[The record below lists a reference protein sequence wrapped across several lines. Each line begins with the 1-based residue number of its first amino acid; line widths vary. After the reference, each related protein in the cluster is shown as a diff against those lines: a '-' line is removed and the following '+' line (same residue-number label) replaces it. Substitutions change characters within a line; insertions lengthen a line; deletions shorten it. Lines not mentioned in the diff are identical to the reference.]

1 MGSVGGG
8 NEGTLALHSHLTP
21 SGRFRPTLSW
31 PYSVFPPAGR
41 GEIETRSSLHPPP
54 PGGGPVG
61 PWGRR
66 GYSPRRGSSNSPAG
80 IRGYG
85 AFAPSFRRSRG
96 NPLVGF
102 PRAKPLGR
110 SLVPFCRGQKGT
122 PRRVGE
128 TALSHQLQPNPR
140 MEAQRWDAQR
150 KTTPGPAHGP
160 KPRMETYPIAQ
171 NILRRQSGAEPRTTA
186 DRRSAGEG
194 GKNVSPVLK
203 F

>member
-1 MGSVGGG
+1 M
-8 NEGTLALHSHLTP
+8 AFCSHLAP
-21 SGRFRPTLSW
+21 SGRFRPPLSW
-31 PYSVFPPAGR
+31 PYSEIFSAEKIEPFGLVACRPGRDRNETSFQSPAAWR
-41 GEIETRSSLHPPP
+41 RPRRRS
-54 PGGGPVG
+54 
-61 PWGRR
+61 RR

>member
-1 MGSVGGG
+1 M
-8 NEGTLALHSHLTP
+8 
-21 SGRFRPTLSW
+21 
-31 PYSVFPPAGR
+31 
-41 GEIETRSSLHPPP
+41 
-54 PGGGPVG
+54 
-61 PWGRR
+61 
-66 GYSPRRGSSNSPAG
+66 
-80 IRGYG
+80 
-85 AFAPSFRRSRG
+85 
-96 NPLVGF
+96 GF

-186 DRRSAGEG
+186 DRKERREGREECIPRPEILAAFCPKRKIAPRNLARGDFHLLHFTALDSRHFLPPCTTSSREAAGRG
-194 GKNVSPVLK
+194 CQRVLTRRRVGCACRRRPAAFCDTRLQAQPK
-203 F
+203 PAHNR